1 MSEIQHELFDADP
14 AIDALID
21 RLDEVP
27 DDTLRRKWPALLAAL
42 LDVLDSELQRNK
54 VSQEDARRLS
64 RKQAAA
70 IAAYLGGRNYYLPVG
85 ETLFT
90 ALRDDEIFEKWFNG
104 ADIESLRREYG
115 LAQMQI
121 YHVIKQQRQLH
132 RRRNQPDLFPA

>member
-1 MSEIQHELFDADP
+1 MIQPQSDLFEDDP
-14 AIDALID
+14 QVDQLID
-21 RLDEVP
+21 RLDNLQ
-27 DDTLRRKWPALLAAL
+27 DDTLQRKWPALLAAL
-42 LDVLDSELQRNK
+42 LDVLDRELQRNQ
-54 VSQEDARRLS
+54 VDREQARRLS

-85 ETLFT
+85 ETLLT